1 MKWQNY
7 TPTPYMR
14 IRYVHGGLGYRIRAL
29 LSKRSGFYPKN
40 GLGRQRLID
49 VSIESNGFVR
59 MCFTMS
65 DLPRLLLGAGIETN
79 SLV

>member
-1 MKWQNY
+1 M
-7 TPTPYMR
+7 
-14 IRYVHGGLGYRIRAL
+14 GAL
-29 LSKRSGFYPKN
+29 LSKSSGFYPKS
-40 GLGRQRLID
+40 GLGRQGLID

-65 DLPRLLLGAGIETN
+65 DLSRLLLGTGIETN